1 MHWSRLQNNTSMP
14 NSAPQNNTSN
24 CVTEKAR
31 IEGKRRIHLKRRESG
46 QVAVEGGGGR
56 PDIGDGGGVL
66 VRAREEPLVGLNVEE
81 QNQIMDVDADGIDFF
96 ELGGDERFGVGV
108 QNRGEGIKDEPGV
121 LNRDLQ

>member
-1 MHWSRLQNNTSMP
+1 MYWSRTASPCRIALNNTSTCIKD
-14 NSAPQNNTSN
+14 NR
-24 CVTEKAR
+24 R
-31 IEGKRRIHLKRRESG
+31 IEGKRRIHLKRRECG

-121 LNRDLQ
+121 LNGDLQ

>member
-1 MHWSRLQNNTSMP
+1 MYWSEAASLCLIAFNNK
-14 NSAPQNNTSN
+14 SN
-24 CVTEKAR
+24 CVKENTR

-81 QNQIMDVDADGIDFF
+81 QNQIMDVDADGIDFD
-96 ELGGDERFGVGV
+96 EIGDDERFGVGV
-108 QNRGEGIKDEPGV
+108 QNRGEGIEDEPGV
-121 LNRDLQ
+121 LNGDLQ